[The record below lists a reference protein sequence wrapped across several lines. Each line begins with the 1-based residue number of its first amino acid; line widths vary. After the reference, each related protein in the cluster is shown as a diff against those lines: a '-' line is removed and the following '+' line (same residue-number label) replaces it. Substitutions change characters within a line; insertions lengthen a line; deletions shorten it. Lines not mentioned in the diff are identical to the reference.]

1 MSFGVVGL
9 TNYVPQKYDFVTI
22 GEKLMYQHFNLE
34 KSVGSRFLVQAID
47 STALHR

>member
-22 GEKLMYQHFNLE
+22 GEKLMYQHFNDFQGEL
-34 KSVGSRFLVQAID
+34 
-47 STALHR
+47 TY